1 MFNQSQSLFFF
12 LLTSVA
18 VGFAR
23 WGLYWGQFTKAEV
36 CQCRISVSVELFKHL
51 LQLLVSHYVK

>member
-23 WGLYWGQFTKAEV
+23 WGLYWGQFTKAEKF
-36 CQCRISVSVELFKHL
+36 VSAGFLS
-51 LQLLVSHYVK
+51 Q